1 MQRREPTL
9 DGSSASL
16 DPEIGN
22 GPIGGQRHRGNPAP
36 APDPVESSGGG
47 SSFLTIVALMLGLAG
62 LGAAGFLYNEGQKT
76 NAELAAAEQRIVQ
89 LEKRFEMSGEESAAS
104 VEVLGA
110 KVKENLS
117 EIKKLWGVSYDT
129 NRKSIAANKA
139 AAASAKQEVAALSK
153 KVSGVESGLKKVAA
167 LESELASL
175 KKSTASASRETQD
188 KVGSLERQLNS
199 VRADLTA
206 RVGANEEAVQ
216 SIDTYRRTVNKDL
229 VQLRDAIRSLQSS
242 SSTASAP

>member
-167 LESELASL
+167 LESELAAL
-175 KKSTASASRETQD
+175 KKSTVSASRETQD